1 MHFLEQVQFE
11 KYDQTFQVSWH
22 ILCECVLL
30 IVRVLVFHE
39 AEPFAVHNNQFDF
52 FPVNHFPLSI
62 LLHRDQC
69 SVGEICCMQ

>member
-39 AEPFAVHNNQFDF
+39 AEPFAVHNN
-52 FPVNHFPLSI
+52 
-62 LLHRDQC
+62 
-69 SVGEICCMQ
+69 